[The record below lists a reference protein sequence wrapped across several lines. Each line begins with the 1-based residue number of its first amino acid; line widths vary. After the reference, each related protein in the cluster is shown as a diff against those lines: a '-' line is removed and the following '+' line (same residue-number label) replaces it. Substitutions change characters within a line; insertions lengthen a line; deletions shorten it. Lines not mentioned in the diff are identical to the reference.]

1 MSHFHFEAKELTI
14 FKLELLQAAIYQHML
29 IIILIALIFYGLV
42 PLIGAFSVR
51 NKWRRFRS
59 QLMKASLSPSLTYGA
74 VHGSS
79 LSGVYRIFGSLQA
92 VQDENI
98 LWLADGTVSVSV
110 DLAGV
115 PVYILPSV
123 PKGESMVKTGNY
135 PDESPRRTYW
145 NRIFSLPER
154 TSIFVSGELVHRD
167 GRSQFRNTK
176 NIPLMVIIYD
186 CDDSDFYSHAILSGR
201 QRNEYWNSLTPGSLT
216 IGSFSLFIYFYLLIQ
231 MPYMQFTAV
240 TAVTF
245 SLVPVM
251 PFLPPGLGFYYIYRH
266 LWKKA
271 RILRAERDLMR
282 LPVNFFSSQGGL
294 SNSSSVILPDGLKY
308 QCSVINNLEEAWT
321 MFDNA
326 SLRDSSLL
334 ETYADRDEYFVF
346 GSEPGGK
353 ADPMAETLV
362 MPGDPDVL
370 LLESTKKAQKYEIFS
385 AFSFG
390 IGFLMNLFIFLTAI
404 TLFIR

>member
-1 MSHFHFEAKELTI
+1 M
-14 FKLELLQAAIYQHML
+14 ELLQAEVYQHL
-29 IIILIALIFYGLV
+29 FIIILITLLFYGLV

-51 NKWRRFRS
+51 TRWRQFRT

-74 VHGSS
+74 VHDSTSS
-79 LSGVYRIFGSLQA
+79 GIYRIFGSLQA

-98 LWLADGTVSVSV
+98 LWLADGTVSVSI

-123 PKGESMVKTGNY
+123 PKGESMAKTGKY

-145 NRIFSLPER
+145 NRIFSLPEK
-154 TSIFVSGELVHRD
+154 TSIFVSGELVYKD
-167 GRSQFRNTK
+167 GRSQFRSTK
-176 NIPLMVIIYD
+176 DVPLMVIIYD
-186 CDDSDFYSHAILSGR
+186 CDDSEFYSNAILSGR

-240 TAVTF
+240 TAITF

-251 PFLPPGLGFYYIYRH
+251 PFLPPGLVFYYIYRY
-266 LWKKA
+266 LWKNA
-271 RILRAERDLMR
+271 RILRAERDLIR
-282 LPVNFFSSQGGL
+282 LPVNFFSGKGGL
-294 SNSSSVILPDGLKY
+294 SNNSSVILPDGAKY
-308 QCSVINNLEEAWT
+308 HCSVISNLEEAWT
-321 MFDNA
+321 IFENA

-334 ETYADRDEYFVF
+334 ETHTGRDEYFVF

-353 ADPMAETLV
+353 SDPMAETLV
-362 MPGDPDVL
+362 IPGNPDVL

-390 IGFLMNLFIFLTAI
+390 LGFLMNLFIFLTTI
-404 TLFIR
+404 VEGR